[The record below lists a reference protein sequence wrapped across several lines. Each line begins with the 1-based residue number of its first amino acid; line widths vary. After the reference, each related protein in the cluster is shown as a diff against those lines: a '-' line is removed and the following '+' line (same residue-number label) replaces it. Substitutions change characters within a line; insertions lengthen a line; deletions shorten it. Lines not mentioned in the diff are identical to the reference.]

1 MFTLLQAIACIVS
14 QRYLLLLIFTA
25 FALLGIMPACCIVQQ
40 HSDTSLSCLVV
51 DAAARGRPC
60 MRCSNGIPHSKHA
73 SFFKFVDVLVAE
85 ANITKISKPCLD
97 EMEGESA
104 AA

>member
-1 MFTLLQAIACIVS
+1 
-14 QRYLLLLIFTA
+14 
-25 FALLGIMPACCIVQQ
+25 
-40 HSDTSLSCLVV
+40 
-51 DAAARGRPC
+51 

-85 ANITKISKPCLD
+85 ANITKLSKPCLD
-97 EMEGESA
+97 MMEGESA